1 MLAIYLAKTWTC
13 PLLNQPA
20 PKSRNIFPILRQR
33 KIHLGFW
40 GFVFWCG
47 IIWRVHP
54 KANGSSKSWPVASDL
69 THDLSGCWINVH
81 SREIIK
87 AFELMFELKFFFR
100 KQYYMESFGVI
111 NRKQKQIETWILSN
125 SFLSSQ
131 SQDDSRKGETWDVV
145 AWWSYL
151 SFKIMPYQS
160 FYLYRVA
167 KKKVEDQGYD
177 DQIGSFH
184 HILSPLLLWEV
195 VFLLLS
201 HTS

>member
-1 MLAIYLAKTWTC
+1 
-13 PLLNQPA
+13 
-20 PKSRNIFPILRQR
+20 
-33 KIHLGFW
+33 
-40 GFVFWCG
+40 
-47 IIWRVHP
+47 
-54 KANGSSKSWPVASDL
+54 
-69 THDLSGCWINVH
+69 
-81 SREIIK
+81 
-87 AFELMFELKFFFR
+87 MFELKFFFR
-100 KQYYMESFGVI
+100 KQYYMESFAFGVI
-111 NRKQKQIETWILSN
+111 NRKKQIETWILSN
-125 SFLSSQ
+125 SFSSSQ

-184 HILSPLLLWEV
+184 HILSPLLLREV

>member
-1 MLAIYLAKTWTC
+1 
-13 PLLNQPA
+13 
-20 PKSRNIFPILRQR
+20 
-33 KIHLGFW
+33 
-40 GFVFWCG
+40 
-47 IIWRVHP
+47 
-54 KANGSSKSWPVASDL
+54 
-69 THDLSGCWINVH
+69 
-81 SREIIK
+81 
-87 AFELMFELKFFFR
+87 MFELKFFFR

-145 AWWSYL
+145 AWLSYL

-160 FYLYRVA
+160 FYLYSVA